1 MTKKLMEIKTS
12 CTNILKRRKLPF
24 ATDFTFATFS
34 VANIP
39 AYNHDTR
46 VMIEEYSTAK
56 YIVHW

>member
-1 MTKKLMEIKTS
+1 MYKHLQTPKNTKPTENM
-12 CTNILKRRKLPF
+12 R
-24 ATDFTFATFS
+24 DFTFATFS